1 MLGQPYEALSHY
13 ARGVENSTASFFL
26 DSALSSFA
34 ALDLAQHK
42 LPGLDWCRGLLQLA
56 KAWRFDQPDPAGPRP
71 TPGHAPLSAPVV
83 IVTGSCRGETN
94 ALLHATILEAFRA
107 STRGRS
113 SPAEPSLASAAW
125 SGTSRPRTEAPSA
138 PSATPPPRCP
148 RTSSSTLDTPST
160 AVPRATR
167 SHHSNYFS
175 TGPTCSPRVFRGPR
189 SAFFASAA
197 VRSLPRSARW
207 PWPLACTWVW
217 SSTAK
222 ARRSTAVW
230 PSHRG
235 PVIMV

>member
-1 MLGQPYEALSHY
+1 YT
-13 ARGVENSTASFFL
+13 RGVENSTAAFFL
-26 DSALSSFA
+26 DTALSSFA
-34 ALDLAQHK
+34 TLDLAQHK

-83 IVTGSCRGETN
+83 IVTGSYRGETN
-94 ALLHATILEAFRA
+94 ALLHSTILEAFLA

-138 PSATPPPRCP
+138 PSATPPKRCP

-189 SAFFASAA
+189 SAFFAWAA
-197 VRSLPRSARW
+197 APSPPPSARW
-207 PWPLACTWVW
+207 PWPSECRWY
-217 SSTAK
+217 SSSLVA
-222 ARRSTAVW
+222 APRSTAVW

-235 PVIMV
+235 PVIMA